1 MARQGL
7 GAFVVGKQIEEFIA
21 KDGDAAGFEADDGN
35 TGFNFRRE
43 FVEDLEQKRLGA
55 VEHAVIV
62 ERASAA
68 EVGTRDDDSEAC
80 GFEDF
85 DGGFGRVGMEIIV
98 EGVGPE
104 KNARRSP

>member
-1 MARQGL
+1 L

-43 FVEDLEQKRLGA
+43 FVEDLKQKRLGA

-85 DGGFGRVGMEIIV
+85 DGGFGGAGQEMVI
-98 EGVGPE
+98 EGVRPE
-104 KNARRSP
+104 EDGWSSP